1 MQNNK
6 EDKCKI
12 VDLKEYHSE
21 KQKDIKM
28 TNDNTQMENLENLEI
43 NELKNQLNNE
53 KSKNK
58 ELAEKIFSLEN
69 KLKEE
74 KMRCDELKR

>member
-12 VDLKEYHSE
+12 VDLKEYHSN
-21 KQKDIKM
+21 KGKDIKM
-28 TNDNTQMENLENLEI
+28 KNDNAQMENLENLEI